1 MQPEIFK
8 SRGGFMELG
17 HTDKYFVKN
26 NIFLLNI
33 LKTKFWIENLK
44 ISFNYYL
51 FFQNCILFL
60 IFKKRQEKPPPL
72 PLVVH
77 LNVAEYASLSPHIP
91 KYPWKILTKLFWLCQ
106 GSEYAWSSF
115 MFDRLL
121 KMPRVLNVPG
131 F

>member
-17 HTDKYFVKN
+17 HFDKHFVKD

-44 ISFNYYL
+44 ISSNQDL
-51 FFQNCILFL
+51 FFQNWVLFL
-60 IFKKRQEKPPPL
+60 IFKKRQEKPPSL
-72 PLVVH
+72 LLVVQ
-77 LNVAEYASLSPHIP
+77 LNVAEYASLSPNIP
-91 KYPWKILTKLFWLCQ
+91 KYPWTILTKLFWLCQ

-121 KMPRVLNVPG
+121 KMPWVLNVPG